1 MKGYLDM
8 DTEIVTISEFKAT
21 CLGLLKK
28 VRRTGES
35 IVVTLRGE
43 PVAMVVPPPEAKHDE
58 SWIGSL
64 RSSGKII
71 GDIVSPVSEESD
83 WEVLGK

>member
-1 MKGYLDM
+1 
-8 DTEIVTISEFKAT
+8 
-21 CLGLLKK
+21 
-28 VRRTGES
+28 
-35 IVVTLRGE
+35 
-43 PVAMVVPPPEAKHDE
+43 VAMVVPPRDAKHDE

-71 GDIVSPVSEESD
+71 GDIVSPASEEAD